1 MRLKNGTFVTIVS
14 SSLALR
20 DCSSKLK
27 PWKSLS
33 AESRQF
39 KLCGGYRRTIQEEE
53 LARLEKR
60 AAEQCDH
67 IEAKSLEVAREVFA
81 GCAGDYYVGGPYEG
95 PYYGDF
101 GPYCSGYGASVRRRF
116 GDRRISLPKPFLGAP
131 FLWTKLW
138 RSKCCRCPRI
148 RRISWRWDS
157 PATGTN
163 REFLMIATGGGSDLV
178 QLSPRQA
185 QRLFKLT
192 WVSGFT
198 IIGTPKRVIGR
209 LSYLACL
216 LQNHFVRIF
225 VFPDSEKDWLTE
237 TIIPGSTP

>member
-67 IEAKSLEVAREVFA
+67 IEAKRLEVAREVFA

-116 GDRRISLPKPFLGAP
+116 GDRRISLPKPFREAP

-138 RSKCCRCPRI
+138 RSKCCRWPRI
-148 RRISWRWDS
+148 RRISWRWRSWRWDS

-163 REFLMIATGGGSDLV
+163 RELLISMDSDRSGSELV

-192 WVSGFT
+192 WVSGFYYHWK
-198 IIGTPKRVIGR
+198 P
-209 LSYLACL
+209 
-216 LQNHFVRIF
+216 
-225 VFPDSEKDWLTE
+225 
-237 TIIPGSTP
+237 